1 MNYYLQ
7 AESEEALWQALEDA
21 GVTQRHYDM
30 DDFSNVRPADLDPE
44 AQWEPTG
51 NYDSLP
57 VAGVD
62 LDVIGTIWKPTGE
75 TTLDEEGNLIIVS
88 APLEGYHANIRGI
101 TAEQAAQ
108 LPTIAKPSSPVRVW
122 AGDVS

>member
-1 MNYYLQ
+1 MYYLQ
-7 AESEEALWQALEDA
+7 AQSEEALWQALEDA
-21 GVTQRHYDM
+21 GVVTRVYDPEDPNNQRPD
-30 DDFSNVRPADLDPE
+30 DLDSEE
-44 AQWEPTG
+44 AWEPSG
-51 NYDSLP
+51 EYDLYP
-57 VAGVD
+57 KAGVD

-122 AGDVS
+122 AGD